1 MSEVSATPVGCLRL
15 PSRGGAWQTGGVVK
29 KFEADLSNAVWR
41 RSSASETTGT
51 AAVEVA
57 LLEGGVAVREARRP
71 EGDVRFL
78 TPAEWDAFVGGAK
91 DGEFD
96 L

>member
-1 MSEVSATPVGCLRL
+1 MKKEVP
-15 PSRGGAWQTGGVVK
+15 
-29 KFEADLSNAVWR
+29 DLSGAVWR
-41 RSSASETTGT
+41 RSSGGDGT
-51 AAVEVA
+51 ASVEVA
-57 LLEGGVAVREARRP
+57 LLEQGVALRDSRKP
-71 EGDVRFL
+71 EGPVLFF

>member
-1 MSEVSATPVGCLRL
+1 VR
-15 PSRGGAWQTGGVVK
+15 VVK
-29 KFEADLSNAVWR
+29 KFEADLTDAVWR
-41 RSSASETTGT
+41 RSGPAQADT

-57 LLEGGVAVREARRP
+57 LLDGGVAVRDSRRP
-71 EGDVRFL
+71 DGDVLFF

>member
-1 MSEVSATPVGCLRL
+1 MRRSEAEARNTM
-15 PSRGGAWQTGGVVK
+15 Q
-29 KFEADLSNAVWR
+29 KFEADLSGAVWR
-41 RSSASETTGT
+41 RSATSEE

-57 LLEGGVAVREARRP
+57 LLDNGVAVRDSRRP
-71 EGDVRFL
+71 EGDVLFF

>member
-1 MSEVSATPVGCLRL
+1 M
-15 PSRGGAWQTGGVVK
+15 VK
-29 KFEADLSNAVWR
+29 KFEADLSGAVWR
-41 RSSASETTGT
+41 RSAKSEE

-57 LLEGGVAVREARRP
+57 LLDNGVAVRDSRRP
-71 EGDVRFL
+71 EGDVLFF

>member
-1 MSEVSATPVGCLRL
+1 VPDYYADSMKKIVPDL
-15 PSRGGAWQTGGVVK
+15 TG
-29 KFEADLSNAVWR
+29 AVWR
-41 RSSASETTGT
+41 SSTESTTAGDS
-51 AAVEVA
+51 AVEVA
-57 LLEGGVAVREARRP
+57 MLQDGVALRDSRRP
-71 EGDVRFL
+71 DGDVLFF

>member
-1 MSEVSATPVGCLRL
+1 MAE
-15 PSRGGAWQTGGVVK
+15 
-29 KFEADLSNAVWR
+29 KFQLDLSAAQWR
-41 RSSASETTGT
+41 RSATSDD

-57 LLEGGVAVREARRP
+57 LLANGVAVRDSRRP
-71 EGDVRFL
+71 DGDVLFF

>member
-1 MSEVSATPVGCLRL
+1 MKK
-15 PSRGGAWQTGGVVK
+15 VVP
-29 KFEADLSNAVWR
+29 DLTHAVWR
-41 RSSASETTGT
+41 SSTESATVGDS
-51 AAVEVA
+51 AVEVA
-57 LLEGGVAVREARRP
+57 MLEDGVALRDSRRP
-71 EGDVRFL
+71 DGDVLFF

>member
-1 MSEVSATPVGCLRL
+1 M
-15 PSRGGAWQTGGVVK
+15 VK
-29 KFEADLSNAVWR
+29 KFEADLTNAVWR
-41 RSSASETTGT
+41 RSGGVQTE

-57 LLEGGVAVREARRP
+57 LLDGGVAVRDSRKP
-71 EGDVRFL
+71 DGDVLFF
-78 TPAEWDAFVGGAK
+78 TPDEWDAFVGGAK

>member
-1 MSEVSATPVGCLRL
+1 
-15 PSRGGAWQTGGVVK
+15 VK
-29 KFEADLSNAVWR
+29 KFEADLTNAVWR
-41 RSSASETTGT
+41 RSHGSETADA

-57 LLEGGVAVREARRP
+57 LLDGGVAVRDSRNP
-71 EGDVRFL
+71 DGDVLFF

>member
-1 MSEVSATPVGCLRL
+1 VRVA
-15 PSRGGAWQTGGVVK
+15 K
-29 KFEADLSNAVWR
+29 KFEADLTNAVWR
-41 RSSASETTGT
+41 RSAGSTQAGA

-57 LLEGGVAVREARRP
+57 LLDGGGVAVRDSRKP
-71 EGDVRFL
+71 DGDVLFF
-78 TPAEWDAFVGGAK
+78 TPGEWDAFVGGAK

>member
-1 MSEVSATPVGCLRL
+1 VR
-15 PSRGGAWQTGGVVK
+15 VVK
-29 KFEADLSNAVWR
+29 KFEADLSNARWL
-41 RSSASETTGT
+41 RSAAATQTGA

-57 LLEGGVAVREARRP
+57 LLDGGVAVRDSRRP
-71 EGDVRFL
+71 EGDVLFF
-78 TPAEWDAFVGGAK
+78 TPDEWDAFVGGAK

>member
-1 MSEVSATPVGCLRL
+1 MNK
-15 PSRGGAWQTGGVVK
+15 GVP
-29 KFEADLSNAVWR
+29 DLNDAVWR
-41 RSSASETTGT
+41 RSADST
-51 AAVEVA
+51 AGDGSAVEVA
-57 LLEGGVAVREARRP
+57 MLPNGVAVRDSRKP
-71 EGDVRFL
+71 GGDVLFF

>member
-1 MSEVSATPVGCLRL
+1 MAK
-15 PSRGGAWQTGGVVK
+15 VVP
-29 KFEADLSNAVWR
+29 DLTNAVWR
-41 RSSASETTGT
+41 RSAGPTDPDG

-57 LLEGGVAVREARRP
+57 LLPDGVAVRDSRRP
-71 EGDVRFL
+71 DGDVLFF

>member
-1 MSEVSATPVGCLRL
+1 MAE
-15 PSRGGAWQTGGVVK
+15 
-29 KFEADLSNAVWR
+29 KFQLDLSAAQWR
-41 RSSASETTGT
+41 RSATSDD

-57 LLEGGVAVREARRP
+57 LLENGVAVRDARRP
-71 EGDVRFL
+71 DGDVLFF

>member
-1 MSEVSATPVGCLRL
+1 MT
-15 PSRGGAWQTGGVVK
+15 
-29 KFEADLSNAVWR
+29 NAVWR
-41 RSSASETTGT
+41 RSAASEKAGA

-57 LLEGGVAVREARRP
+57 LLDGGGVAVRDGLRP
-71 EGDVRFL
+71 DGDVLFF

>member
-1 MSEVSATPVGCLRL
+1 
-15 PSRGGAWQTGGVVK
+15 VVK
-29 KFEADLSNAVWR
+29 KFEADLTNVRWR
-41 RSSASETTGT
+41 RSGDATRTDS

-57 LLEGGVAVREARRP
+57 LLDGGVAVRDSRRP
-71 EGDVRFL
+71 DGDVLFF